1 MDNVN
6 KFCPICK
13 KLYTR
18 DSENFFNNKKRHD
31 GLSSYCKKCH
41 IADVTNRRNLSS
53 KEHMLIYSRSAQGA
67 RRRGIKFDLDK
78 EIFKSWY
85 ESSEKKCCY
94 CDITVETMSKI
105 KWSPLNDR
113 QSVLMSIDRKDSNV
127 GYTQENIV
135 LCCYSCNVVKNSVLS
150 YEQMLDVGQR
160 HMKQNWTK
168 LLN

>member
-1 MDNVN
+1 MYNRD

-13 KLYTR
+13 KFYTR
-18 DSENFFNNKKRHD
+18 NSKNFFNNKKRHD

-41 IADVTNRRNLSS
+41 TVDVVTRRNLSS
-53 KEHMLIYSRSAQGA
+53 KEYMFIYSRSAQGA

-94 CDITVETMSKI
+94 CDITVDTMFKI
-105 KWSPLNDR
+105 KWGPLNDR
-113 QSVLMSIDRKDSNV
+113 KSVRMSIDRKDSKI

-135 LCCYSCNVVKNSVLS
+135 LCCYSCNVVKSSILS
-150 YEQMLDVGQR
+150 YEQMLDVGHR
-160 HMKQNWTK
+160 HVKQNWMA